1 VSDLEELTF
10 FVDRAL
16 GKKYIPDMLRAAGY
30 RVEVHDD
37 HFDKAAS
44 DVDWVPA
51 VASRGWIILT
61 KDEKIA

>member
-16 GKKYIPDMLRAAGY
+16 GKKYIPDILRAAGY